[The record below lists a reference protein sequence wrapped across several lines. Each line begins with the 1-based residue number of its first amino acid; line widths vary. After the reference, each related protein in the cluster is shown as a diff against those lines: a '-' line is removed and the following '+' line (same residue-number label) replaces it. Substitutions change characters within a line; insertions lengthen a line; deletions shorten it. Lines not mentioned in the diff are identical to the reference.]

1 MLLTMRL
8 LLRVLLAIVL
18 TAAATAEEDDF
29 SRPLQPAVSLR
40 RASGTLAPS
49 VRETFENLSP
59 AALRRCGYFVR
70 HIAARFRL
78 GPLLSWTDDFRQAA
92 QSHRDTEPQPG
103 TAASQ
108 SLNPR
113 NTRTHRVASLL
124 AHSVGP
130 HFDRGSCEKS
140 SLSRGSYFYVN

>member
-59 AALRRCGYFVR
+59 AAPLFVD
-70 HIAARFRL
+70 AATLYDISRPVFGSVRYL
-78 GPLLSWTDDFRQAA
+78 AGQTISARQRNRTGTPNLNRGP
-92 QSHRDTEPQPG
+92 
-103 TAASQ
+103 
-108 SLNPR
+108 PR
-113 NTRTHRVASLL
+113 PKA
-124 AHSVGP
+124 
-130 HFDRGSCEKS
+130 
-140 SLSRGSYFYVN
+140 